1 MKKGSLLLI
10 CFIVSFVLLSC
21 TLTSMDRND
30 DGTVSIPSNTSEPK
44 GEPFHPENGSVGQQD
59 QDTDGDAIRRVTKT
73 IRTSL
78 REPVMY

>member
-44 GEPFHPENGSVGQQD
+44 GEPFHPENESGPDSRD
-59 QDTDGDAIRRVTKT
+59 QDTDGDAIQAGDE
-73 IRTSL
+73 
-78 REPVMY
+78 EPIKKII